1 METKQQQPLLRLP
14 LLVKIVFL
22 LGAGGT
28 DGDVASVQVFAEIVQ
43 SHVTF
48 VKRI

>member
-1 METKQQQPLLRLP
+1 MKNKRLQQPLRLHR
-14 LLVKIVFL
+14 LVKIAFL
-22 LGAGGT
+22 FGAGGT

-48 VKRI
+48 VKQI